1 MARFRYVAKNMEGKI
16 FRGVMDAAKES
27 SLQQQLGDQGLYLIR
42 AKDASPVREHR
53 KFTPKQLSE
62 FSRELSTLLASGISI
77 VRALEIVAGGEGL
90 SARVRSV
97 YLDVLSQLQKGVHLW
112 EAMEAQKC
120 FPELMLGMIRS
131 GEESGRLDQVTERL
145 ALHYERDNRLREQV
159 KSAMTYPA
167 VLLVMST
174 AVVILIVTFIL
185 PQFEELFS
193 EMEHLPAVTMF
204 LMGASNFL
212 VNRWYVL
219 LLAVFLLAVI
229 LQFLGK
235 TETMRRTLGYL
246 KIHLPVVGRL
256 NKVIYT
262 ARFSRTLSSLYASG
276 MPILSA
282 LKTAGETVGNL
293 YIEEQFEEVVS
304 QVRSGASLSQSLC
317 RVDGFL
323 QKLSSIIL
331 VGEESGRLD
340 VMLDS
345 IAVTMEED
353 AEAASKRLVTL
364 LEPMLICMMAL
375 IVGFIIVAIMLPI
388 YESYGA
394 IEGAA

>member
-42 AKDASPVREHR
+42 SKDASPVREHR

-112 EAMEAQKC
+112 KAMEAQKC

-229 LQFLGK
+229 LQILGK

-345 IAVTMEED
+345 IAVTMEEH

>member
-112 EAMEAQKC
+112 EAMEAQRC

-229 LQFLGK
+229 LQILGK

>member
-42 AKDASPVREHR
+42 SKDASPVREHR

-112 EAMEAQKC
+112 KAMEAQKC

-145 ALHYERDNRLREQV
+145 TLHYERDNRLREQV

-229 LQFLGK
+229 LQILGK

>member
-1 MARFRYVAKNMEGKI
+1 
-16 FRGVMDAAKES
+16 
-27 SLQQQLGDQGLYLIR
+27 
-42 AKDASPVREHR
+42 
-53 KFTPKQLSE
+53 
-62 FSRELSTLLASGISI
+62 
-77 VRALEIVAGGEGL
+77 
-90 SARVRSV
+90 
-97 YLDVLSQLQKGVHLW
+97 
-112 EAMEAQKC
+112 
-120 FPELMLGMIRS
+120 
-131 GEESGRLDQVTERL
+131 
-145 ALHYERDNRLREQV
+145 
-159 KSAMTYPA
+159 
-167 VLLVMST
+167 
-174 AVVILIVTFIL
+174 
-185 PQFEELFS
+185 
-193 EMEHLPAVTMF
+193 
-204 LMGASNFL
+204 MGASNFL

-229 LQFLGK
+229 LQILGK

>member
-62 FSRELSTLLASGISI
+62 FSRELSALLASGISI

-229 LQFLGK
+229 LQILGK

>member
-229 LQFLGK
+229 LQILGK

-394 IEGAA
+394 EGAA

>member
-16 FRGVMDAAKES
+16 FRGAMDAAKES

-42 AKDASPVREHR
+42 SKDASPVREHR

-112 EAMEAQKC
+112 KAMEAQKC

-229 LQFLGK
+229 LQILGK